1 MEKEENIKGK
11 VKLKKRPKESLKY
24 KVIGLTLVIVVA
36 IVAFFE
42 IFTISS
48 LKRYYYGNLNGVLYT
63 QCRQSA
69 DLYLS
74 NFGQYDLQNI
84 VVNNRNAFYRN
95 NLSQVQLLNNA
106 GVVVYDSLATEE
118 MGKKIETEDVEE
130 AILGKSGSYIGQSK
144 YQASNVMSVSYP
156 LTNQNTQIGIIRLS
170 STLSVIDGEIRKQSL
185 IYLIFGG
192 GMIIF
197 SAIMSIILADSITK
211 PINKLNDVANKIA
224 DGNYSY
230 KADENMYGEIGQLA
244 KSMNIMSGNI
254 IEKDNL
260 KNEFISSV
268 SHELRTPLTSIKG
281 WSLTLQSNNLDK
293 EVVDEGLK
301 IIEKESDRLSMM
313 VEELLDF
320 SRFKSNRVTLV
331 KETFD
336 IVEVTDKIL
345 TQLTPKFNDGELYK
359 VLDYSS
365 ESIMVNADPS
375 RIKQVLINI
384 IDNAIKFTKSGGTV
398 FVDVV
403 ELEDVVEISIIDTG
417 IGISED
423 EINLVTEKFYK
434 GSDSNSH
441 TGLGLS
447 ISEEIVKAH
456 GGELSIS
463 SKEGIG
469 TTVKFTIP
477 KGGEV

>member
-1 MEKEENIKGK
+1 M
-11 VKLKKRPKESLKY
+11 
-24 KVIGLTLVIVVA
+24 
-36 IVAFFE
+36 
-42 IFTISS
+42 
-48 LKRYYYGNLNGVLYT
+48 
-63 QCRQSA
+63 
-69 DLYLS
+69 
-74 NFGQYDLQNI
+74 
-84 VVNNRNAFYRN
+84 
-95 NLSQVQLLNNA
+95 
-106 GVVVYDSLATEE
+106 
-118 MGKKIETEDVEE
+118 
-130 AILGKSGSYIGQSK
+130 
-144 YQASNVMSVSYP
+144 
-156 LTNQNTQIGIIRLS
+156 
-170 STLSVIDGEIRKQSL
+170 
-185 IYLIFGG
+185 
-192 GMIIF
+192 
-197 SAIMSIILADSITK
+197 
-211 PINKLNDVANKIA
+211 
-224 DGNYSY
+224 
-230 KADENMYGEIGQLA
+230 
-244 KSMNIMSGNI
+244 
-254 IEKDNL
+254 
-260 KNEFISSV
+260 
-268 SHELRTPLTSIKG
+268 
-281 WSLTLQSNNLDK
+281 
-293 EVVDEGLK
+293 
-301 IIEKESDRLSMM
+301 
-313 VEELLDF
+313 
-320 SRFKSNRVTLV
+320 V